1 MRGIFRYE
9 QKETMIHR
17 IDPRVKLVWVFCIS
31 VLTIIAGVPWML
43 LLIFLS
49 TLPFWVLLHPSQEK
63 VKSFIFI
70 LCTMVFGFMFSQS
83 IFYYWGE
90 TPTFTIIPASFPI
103 LGYITGGIHIYKEG
117 VVYGLIQSL
126 RFMASISAAMVLV
139 ASTHPSELIS
149 GLVRFIRVGKRWIGF
164 PGEIAFMVSCAA
176 GFAPSMIEESL
187 ITINA
192 MQARG
197 LAMKGITNKI
207 KAMRYLLFPLI
218 INVLRT
224 GRQIAIA
231 ADARAFRA
239 TKNRTSIRE
248 LKLKFPDYVLL
259 SCTLLFLGTG
269 LYFSL
274 AGYGGAVPGFGG
286 T

>member
-9 QKETMIHR
+9 QKETVIHR

-43 LLIFLS
+43 LVIFLS
-49 TLPFWVLLHPSQEK
+49 TLPFWVLLHPSREK

-149 GLVRFIRVGKRWIGF
+149 GLVRFIRVGKRCIGF
-164 PGEIAFMVSCAA
+164 PSEIAFMVACAA

-218 INVLRT
+218 VNVLRT

-239 TKNRTSIRE
+239 TKNRTYLKE
-248 LKLKFPDYVLL
+248 LKLNSFDYVFISYIFVFL
-259 SCTLLFLGTG
+259 SVGIYL
-269 LYFSL
+269 SL
-274 AGYGGAVPGFGG
+274 IGYGGTAPGR
-286 T
+286 

>member
-1 MRGIFRYE
+1 
-9 QKETMIHR
+9 
-17 IDPRVKLVWVFCIS
+17 
-31 VLTIIAGVPWML
+31 
-43 LLIFLS
+43 
-49 TLPFWVLLHPSQEK
+49 
-63 VKSFIFI
+63 
-70 LCTMVFGFMFSQS
+70 MVFGFMFSQS

-90 TPTFTIIPASFPI
+90 TPTFTIIPATFPI

-149 GLVRFIRVGKRWIGF
+149 GLTRFIRVGKRCIGF
-164 PGEIAFMVSCAA
+164 PSEIAFMVACAA

-218 INVLRT
+218 VNVLRT
-224 GRQIAIA
+224 GSKLPLLLMH
-231 ADARAFRA
+231 ARSGQQ
-239 TKNRTSIRE
+239 RTGHI
-248 LKLKFPDYVLL
+248 
-259 SCTLLFLGTG
+259 
-269 LYFSL
+269 
-274 AGYGGAVPGFGG
+274 
-286 T
+286 